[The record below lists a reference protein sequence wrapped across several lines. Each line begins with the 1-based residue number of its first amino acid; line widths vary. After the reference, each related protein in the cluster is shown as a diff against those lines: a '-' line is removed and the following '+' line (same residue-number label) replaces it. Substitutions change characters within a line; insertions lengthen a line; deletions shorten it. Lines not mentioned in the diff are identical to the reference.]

1 MWLRE
6 AEEPPRGW
14 LLIDYMEGGLPQLM
28 GEACANPA
36 SYNLCGPAVGWT
48 KSSLCDVRAL
58 NRAWDCTFLCAGK
71 WFAQWIL
78 GFFLVSFP
86 TKEHRAETR
95 RIFLYLPGSVSWAR
109 CNYHFL
115 LSSQLTE
122 KFPRQKRKHIDQKKK
137 KKNHDTR
144 TKHKCP
150 LPCSSIWKNELSGK
164 GTWIHSSTGGHAC
177 GFQLRKIGKPCSSV
191 CALRSCVCPC
201 ALVCRWGCG
210 AGLKRTAVAQTG
222 WEFIFVWNQMHS
234 ELDKMKNFIQHFLK
248 EATQGLLSQHLGQQ
262 MPPKSHR
269 LCPHTHICNFSYPP
283 HDQNGFAPFSGK
295 PQHLLHLFLK

>member
-122 KFPRQKRKHIDQKKK
+122 KFPRQKRKNIDQKKK
-137 KKNHDTR
+137 KKKSWYQNKTQMSSALLQYLEKWTFWKRDLDSFFNRRACLRVSAEENRQTVFICVCTTVLCVPVCTCVSVR
-144 TKHKCP
+144 VWGWFEEDC
-150 LPCSSIWKNELSGK
+150 CSSDRVG
-164 GTWIHSSTGGHAC
+164 IHFRLKSNA
-177 GFQLRKIGKPCSSV
+177 FR
-191 CALRSCVCPC
+191 
-201 ALVCRWGCG
+201 
-210 AGLKRTAVAQTG
+210 AG
-222 WEFIFVWNQMHS
+222 
-234 ELDKMKNFIQHFLK
+234 
-248 EATQGLLSQHLGQQ
+248 
-262 MPPKSHR
+262 
-269 LCPHTHICNFSYPP
+269 
-283 HDQNGFAPFSGK
+283 
-295 PQHLLHLFLK
+295 